1 MIKEK
6 YEEWNV
12 LYTGEKYLYDF
23 IDNIIYSKNLII
35 LKELKNDQRSLVLL
49 VTLMGKKLILKSP
62 LEKNRRKWIRFTTL
76 FRNGEAFKTILNM
89 EKLNNVGIRTN
100 NPVMAIE
107 KRVFGMV
114 SDSWILFEYEEGER
128 CTKKNYALVVNKLKE
143 IHAKNMLHGDAQ
155 IRNFLYNGKEVVTI
169 DCNPKRIWLGNIS
182 KAYEHIYLEKSAEGI
197 DKHFDFSKCPFS
209 YKIAQK
215 YSDLYWSWRR
225 LKRKIRRKKT

>member
-6 YEEWNV
+6 YKEWNV

-23 IDNIIYSKNLII
+23 IDNIIYSKNLLI

-49 VTLMGKKLILKSP
+49 VTHMGKKLILKSP

-76 FRNGEAFKTILNM
+76 FRNGEAFKAILNM
-89 EKLNNVGIRTN
+89 ERLNNVGIRTN

-114 SDSWILFEYEEGER
+114 SDSWILFEYEEGEP
-128 CTKKNYALVVNKLKE
+128 CAEEHYALAVQKLKE

-155 IRNFLYNGKEVVTI
+155 IRNFLYNGKEVITI

-182 KAYEHIYLEKSAEGI
+182 KAYEYIYLEKSAEGI
-197 DKHFDFSKCPFS
+197 DEHFDFSRSSFS